1 LELDTLLKLNNLT
14 RWIEPDTSRPLPLD
28 LMENLGGN
36 EVVVR
41 ALVNRGIGSWDR
53 ANAFLDPAA
62 YTPAD
67 PYDLPGMAI
76 TVDRLERALKEKAK
90 IGVWGDFDVDGQ
102 SSTSLLVGVLRELGG
117 IVHYHIPVRARESHG
132 VGLPALKEFLD
143 LGIELVLS
151 CDTGITA
158 HDAADYLLER
168 SIDFLIT
175 DHHTLPVQLPRA
187 YSVVNPQQ
195 LLLDHPLRTLAGVG
209 VAYEVA
215 RALCDRMGK
224 PEIAE
229 QQLDLVAL
237 GCVAD
242 IAGLQK
248 DVRYLVQRGLSQL
261 SDPQRIGLRALYE
274 RAELNPSRLT
284 EEHIGFI
291 IGPRLNAI
299 GRLGD
304 ANPVVDFLTNTDAVS
319 AADFAAR
326 LEGYNSERRFMTDQ
340 VLQGALSMLERDP
353 GLLAPPVL
361 ILTHSEWPAGVIGIV
376 ASRLVDLFNKPC
388 ILLSSRPG
396 EPARGSARSIEGINI
411 TTAIGAAAE
420 LLLGYGGHAMA
431 AGLALDPSRLPEVRQ
446 RISEDVRRQADG
458 LDLTPSISIDAYL
471 KLPELS
477 LESVL
482 EMERLAP
489 FGAGNPPITLAVRNV
504 ATIDIA
510 SIGKTGEHLQVII
523 EDEDGATR
531 RVMFW
536 GGVRE
541 LVPEGRFDLAFIPR
555 TSNYRGNF
563 EIQLEWVNARQ
574 IETPVEEIRS
584 RPSKINIL
592 DFRLSKDPLQDLSDL
607 GLDSNCAIWREGV
620 QSGAPKG
627 IQRGYLTPSGTL
639 VVWNTPPGPKELAQ
653 AIKQVEPTTVA
664 LFAVP
669 AAADNP
675 QTFLV
680 NLSGLVRH
688 ALRTRAGQVSINQL
702 AGLSNQREVT
712 VIQGL
717 NWLAANG
724 FIHILDS
731 DGDRFT
737 LAEGGIPKKAKI
749 PDLEKQL
756 KISLEETAAFRAYYL
771 RRDPSE
777 ILSVP

>member
-1 LELDTLLKLNNLT
+1 LEIDTRLKLNNLT

-28 LMENLGGN
+28 LLENLGGN
-36 EVVVR
+36 EVIVR
-41 ALVNRGIGSWDR
+41 ALVNRGIESWDR
-53 ANAFLDPAA
+53 AHSFLEPAA

-67 PYDLPGMAI
+67 PYDLPGMAK
-76 TVDRLERALKEKAK
+76 TVDRLELALKKKEA

-102 SSTSLLVGVLRELGG
+102 TSTSLLVGVLRELGG
-117 IVHYHIPVRARESHG
+117 TVRYHIPVRARESHG

-143 LGIELVLS
+143 LGIELILT

-158 HDAADYLLER
+158 HDAADLLLER

-175 DHHTLPVQLPRA
+175 DHHTLPEQLPRA
-187 YSVVNPQQ
+187 YSVVNPQ
-195 LLLDHPLRTLAGVG
+195 LLPLDHPLRTLAGVG

-224 PEIAE
+224 PQIAE

-242 IAGLQK
+242 VAGLQN
-248 DVRYLVQRGLSQL
+248 DVRYLVQRGLTQL
-261 SDPQRIGLRALYE
+261 RNPHRIGLKALYE

-284 EEHIGFI
+284 EGHIGFI

-304 ANPVVDFLTNTDAVS
+304 ANQVVDFLTNTDPVA

-361 ILTHSEWPAGVIGIV
+361 ILAHAEWPAGVIGIV

-411 TTAIGAAAE
+411 TSAIGAAE
-420 LLLGYGGHAMA
+420 KLLLGYGGHAMA

-446 RISEDVRRQADG
+446 KISEDVRRQADG

-471 KLPELS
+471 TLPELS
-477 LESVL
+477 LEAVL

-489 FGAGNPPITLAVRNV
+489 FGAGNPPITLALRNV
-504 ATIDIA
+504 TAIDIA
-510 SIGKTGEHLQVII
+510 SIGKTGEHLQVVI
-523 EDEDGATR
+523 EDEEGATR

-541 LVPEGRFDLAFIPR
+541 LVPEGRFDLAIVPR

-563 EIQLEWVNARQ
+563 EVQLEWVNARL
-574 IETPVEEIRS
+574 IETPAEEIRS
-584 RPSKINIL
+584 LPSKIKVL
-592 DFRLSKDPLQDLSDL
+592 DFRFSKDPLKDLSDL
-607 GLDSNCAIWREGV
+607 CLDSNCVIWQEGSI
-620 QSGAPKG
+620 SGTPNG
-627 IQRGYLTPSGTL
+627 LQRGHLTPSGTL
-639 VVWNTPPGPKELAQ
+639 VVWNTPPGRRELAQ
-653 AIKQVEPTTVA
+653 AIRQVEPSTVA

-669 AAADNP
+669 VTTDNP
-675 QTFLV
+675 QAFLI
-680 NLSGLVRH
+680 NLTGLVRH
-688 ALRTRAGQVSINQL
+688 ALRTRAGEVSVIQL
-702 AGLSNQREVT
+702 AGLSNQREIT

-724 FIHILDS
+724 FIHILDN
-731 DGDRFT
+731 DGDHFT
-737 LAEGGIPKKAKI
+737 LAEGGIPEKTII
-749 PDLEKQL
+749 PELEKQL

-771 RRDPSE
+771 RTDPSE